1 MDVLFLLKGAMA
13 VAETIFLCIAI
24 YYAISGVKTK
34 KFDKAIL
41 FGALYLVL
49 NLIRNLSGF

>member
-1 MDVLFLLKGAMA
+1 MNVIFLLKSVMA
-13 VAETIFLCIAI
+13 VAETVFLCIAI

-34 KFDKAIL
+34 KFEKAII

-49 NLIRNLSGF
+49 NLIRNLTGF

>member
-1 MDVLFLLKGAMA
+1 MDVLFLLKGVMA

-49 NLIRNLSGF
+49 NLIRNFAGF